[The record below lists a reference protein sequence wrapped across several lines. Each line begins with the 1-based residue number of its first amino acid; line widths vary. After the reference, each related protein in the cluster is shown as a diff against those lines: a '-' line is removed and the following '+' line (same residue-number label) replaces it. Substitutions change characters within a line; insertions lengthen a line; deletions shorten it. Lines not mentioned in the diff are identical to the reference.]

1 MAPLP
6 PPPPPLPPQPPPPL
20 LPGTGIGA
28 TAAGSCTCG
37 GGAISSLGSSQVVCC
52 RRGHRVQ
59 WFSGSVAG
67 HSDTAQM
74 LVCQYTPDCCGRCR
88 TCGHPPPCEPPS
100 PVGLRRREKRRRLA
114 TACAD
119 GRRGAGGF
127 SRGACMVGGLHT
139 SAGLLLAA
147 LVFGCPVAAAVPCV
161 PLCRRLSRRRWRRLQ
176 QCGGRCLESRL
187 PLAMQLAPLVE
198 ILQQPMQVDAP
209 GQKSCSAPSTA
220 PRAPSTAPW

>member
-100 PVGLRRREKRRRLA
+100 PVGLRREKKKKVSYGLRRRE
-114 TACAD
+114 T
-119 GRRGAGGF
+119 RGGWILT
-127 SRGACMVGGLHT
+127 GGLHGWRSPHVGWS
-139 SAGLLLAA
+139 SAR
-147 LVFGCPVAAAVPCV
+147 CPCV
-161 PLCRRLSRRRWRRLQ
+161 WLSCRCRCPLCPSLQKVVRARRWRRLQ

-187 PLAMQLAPLVE
+187 PLA
-198 ILQQPMQVDAP
+198 I
-209 GQKSCSAPSTA
+209 
-220 PRAPSTAPW
+220 WI